1 MLNMK
6 KGLAIVL
13 AAATALTFAPV
24 STLGLQGVV
33 EAQAATDKVDAVTIS
48 GDDFLIGTTAKDF
61 TVSTKNSS
69 KASEDVDTPASEV
82 NVKVL
87 DSTGADKT
95 TEFTITKTAGA
106 AGSGQTTVSIKN
118 TAGVVAKA
126 DYTVEVTV
134 NGKTATKTLAVYKD
148 QDEKTAADAKA
159 AAEAT
164 KGNIKGVDSNI
175 YIQRSTGS
183 SVNITP
189 SYVTENGKENSASN
203 YKFTVETTEPS
214 APNSVTSVPIADLTV
229 SSGTVNIDSPATGSV
244 KLTVDKTGEL
254 TAGTPTTAY
263 LEAYKL
269 DSSTG
274 KYTLVAYNEVK
285 INPYAVSSDLV
296 LSDDYNNGVS
306 VLLDGTTN
314 GSIFAGAKVFD
325 SKTGTQVANP
335 LFTEASASVA
345 FANEAIATLGT
356 DGKLT
361 GTKLGSET
369 ATITVPYTVG
379 GVSAIATKTLR
390 VNVISSNSSVIKVT
404 ADGSKDAANLGTS
417 DAPIRLNVKSNKT
430 FDLSKY
436 VYVSDPANTTIAYK
450 SNNSRNTV
458 SDAGVVNATVAV
470 DQFIVTVQAKD
481 KKTGVVLAS
490 TDVYFRVNALPDDVL
505 AVSGGSIAVGATVL
519 SDTDY
524 KYTSSSSVMPTPT
537 EEKLAASQIHYVQL
551 DVTGNETDAIQKDL
565 KVTSANGA
573 KLAYDIVYGKGSIF
587 KEISQAGVLTI
598 AAHPTTPAVAV
609 IKVVSSAT
617 ANSEVTTSYFYVVL
631 DKADPNV
638 DSMFEAAYKLGTDA
652 GATKLEGYQ
661 SDIKF
666 SKDGYKVE
674 SKYLKKSDDKTAAQN
689 LYNLDSVESFRQTI
703 TNNLVDST
711 TITPDKYGVVGIAN
725 AEGKTE
731 HVLVSVTN
739 GYGTAYK
746 VITITSVPGVRNSV
760 TKIEDATNNK
770 TVYTPDMG
778 TAIPELILDG
788 NTTLKVTIKY
798 SIDKNATTSDI
809 NSTSLY
815 GNIGKV
821 DIDPLNQNIIT
832 RAKENKKPG
841 DTYNT
846 FYLYPT
852 SQGTQKVTVHP
863 SGNISSSD
871 HSITY
876 NDDVTLALTYR
887 ANTKPSKVTGLKV
900 ANKKGAK
907 VSVSFDA
914 ASNHN
919 MKYWVQ
925 KKIGKKVAGK
935 SVASNKAT
943 LSVKKGATVKVRVK
957 AYYYDNEGNKHVG
970 AYSAWKTL
978 KTDKK

>member
-33 EAQAATDKVDAVTIS
+33 EAQAAVDDLANW
-48 GDDFLIGTTAKDF
+48 TTAGTADYNGAAQTR
-61 TVSTKNSS
+61 TV
-69 KASEDVDTPASEV
+69 
-82 NVKVL
+82 
-87 DSTGADKT
+87 DSTSSDLSFKLNITNDESVAFTSVTVKNAPTGVTPVTTSVNTLAAGTSADLTFNVTSGANSQPSTPVTVEAT
-95 TEFTITKTAGA
+95 TTKT
-106 AGSGQTTVSIKN
+106 V
-118 TAGVVAKA
+118 
-126 DYTVEVTV
+126 D
-134 NGKTATKTLAVYKD
+134 GKTVTTKHTYTFNLAIVNPYKD
-148 QDEKTAADAKA
+148 
-159 AAEAT
+159 AEG
-164 KGNIKGVDSNI
+164 KISGVDSNI
-175 YIQRSTGS
+175 YIQKSKGS
-183 SVNITP
+183 SVTITP
-189 SYVTENGKENSASN
+189 SYVTENGTENNAAK
-203 YKFTVETTEPS
+203 YKFTVVKTADKP
-214 APNSVTSVPIADLTV
+214 ADLNAV
-229 SSGTVNIDSPATGSV
+229 PSVNIDSLTDIKVESAATGSV
-244 KLTVDKTGEL
+244 KLTADNEL
-254 TAGTPTTAY
+254 TVGTPVGAY
-263 LEAYKL
+263 LVAYKQ
-269 DSSTG
+269 DSATG
-274 KYTLVAYNEVK
+274 KYTPVAYNAIN
-285 INPYAVSSDLV
+285 INPYAAAADLA
-296 LSDDYNNGVS
+296 LSDDYNSGVS
-306 VLLDGTTN
+306 VILDQTTKD
-314 GSIFAGAKVFD
+314 SILDNAKVYD
-325 SKTGTQVANP
+325 KTTGTELKGVTLDTAAA
-335 LFTEASASVA
+335 TIA
-345 FANEAIATLGT
+345 FEKEAIASFNESTPGST
-356 DGKLT
+356 DGKLK
-361 GTKLGSET
+361 GTKLGSEV
-369 ATITVPYTVG
+369 ATITVPYKNG
-379 GVSAIATKTLR
+379 GAVIGIATKQLR
-390 VNVISSNSSVIKVT
+390 VNVISNSSSVIKVT
-404 ADGSKDAANLGTS
+404 ADGSKDAAKLGTKE
-417 DAPIRLNVKSNKT
+417 APIRLNVKTNKT

-450 SNNSRNTV
+450 SNNSKNTV
-458 SDAGVVNATVAV
+458 SDAGVVNATAAV

-524 KYTSSSSVMPTPT
+524 NYTSAQMPIASTT
-537 EEKLAASQIHYVQL
+537 EETLAASQIHYVQL
-551 DVTGNETDAIQKDL
+551 DVTGKETDAIQKDL

-573 KLAYDIVYGKGSIF
+573 KLAYDIVAKKGTAFSQ
-587 KEISQAGVLTI
+587 ISQAGVLTI
-598 AAHPTTPAVAV
+598 NKGITSDVAV

-617 ANSEVTTSYFYVVL
+617 ANSEVTTSYFYVVI

-638 DSMFEAAYKLGTDA
+638 DSMFESAYKLGTDA
-652 GATKLEGYQ
+652 GATKLKGYQ
-661 SDIKF
+661 SDIEFKR
-666 SKDGYKVE
+666 DGYTVL
-674 SKYLKKSDDKTAAQN
+674 SKYLDKSDDKTAAQN

-703 TNNLVDST
+703 TNNLAQSAT
-711 TITPDKYGVVGIAN
+711 TPDKYGTVGIAN

-770 TVYTPDMG
+770 TVYTSDMG
-778 TAIPELILDG
+778 TEIPELILDG

-798 SIDKNATTSDI
+798 SIDKNGTTSDI
-809 NSTSLY
+809 KSSSLY
-815 GNIGKV
+815 LG
-821 DIDPLNQNIIT
+821 DALNQNIIT
-832 RAKENKKPG
+832 CAKEKVNPG

-852 SQGTQKVTVHP
+852 SQGTQKVTVNP
-863 SGNISSSD
+863 SGNISPSD
-871 HSITY
+871 HSIID
-876 NDDVTLALTYR
+876 NVPVSLALTYR

-935 SVASNKAT
+935 SVASNKTT
-943 LSVKKGATVKVRVK
+943 LSVKKGAKVKVRVK
-957 AYYYDNEGNKHVG
+957 AYYYDASGKKHVG